1 MFDIA
6 KYLEKFKVISCS
18 RDFIR
23 NSLAEVIKNICYIE
37 IDPKKIDVKNYVAR
51 INEKPIVKSEIFLK
65 KEKILK
71 SLSEEVGGKVK
82 DIV

>member
-6 KYLEKFKVISCS
+6 KYLEKFKVMSCS

-23 NSLAEVIKNICYIE
+23 NSLAEAIKNICHIE

-51 INEKPIVKSEIFLK
+51 INERPIVKSEIFLK

-71 SLSEEVGGKVK
+71 SLSEEVREKVK